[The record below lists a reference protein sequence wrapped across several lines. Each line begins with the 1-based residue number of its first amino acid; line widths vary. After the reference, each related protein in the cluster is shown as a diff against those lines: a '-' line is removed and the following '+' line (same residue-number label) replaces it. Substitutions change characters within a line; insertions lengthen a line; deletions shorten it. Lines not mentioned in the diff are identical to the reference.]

1 MYSRKRGKERERE
14 RSVYGRVGGG
24 GGRKRGIERERDGSA
39 RKTEKERKGKENDQ
53 GTQRALV
60 LLTGR

>member
-1 MYSRKRGKERERE
+1 MYSRKRGKERERKE
-14 RSVYGRVGGG
+14 CVREGRGGE
-24 GGRKRGIERERDGSA
+24 GRKRGIERERDGSA